1 MQVHR
6 SILKPDYSSAELKD
20 RENSMIL
27 QLNNIKNTA
36 KKFEMGTAPAS
47 FCISAVQSKN
57 SACISISGPYR
68 HVFGL
73 GERFDV
79 FDQAG
84 QTTEIHVQEKFTRQ
98 GKLTYLP
105 VPFFF
110 TDSGAGIYIDTK
122 RVTRFIFKD
131 TIQIELPYSEE
142 EVLPDLHFFT
152 GTPGNILKEMSDL
165 LGASPLPPRWSFGPW
180 ISANRWNSQAL
191 VEQQTGITLAQH
203 FPASVLVLEAWS
215 DESTFYLWN
224 DATYK
229 ETTGE
234 EPLAYEELF
243 YPKEAKWPSP
253 ADMIANLHEN
263 GIRLIL
269 WQVPVLKKLEAGR
282 MCLQHDRDTAFA
294 LKNKYVVENADG
306 TPYVI
311 PEGHWFPGSYVPD
324 FTSPKARAW
333 WFSKRRYLTDIG
345 VDGFKTDGG
354 EFIYDESTRF
364 SDGSTGK
371 EMINDYPAVYTQAYS
386 NNNGPDQILFSR
398 AGYTRSR
405 TAPIH
410 WAGDQI
416 STWEEMRNVMTAGL
430 SAGLSGITYWSFDI
444 AGFAGPMPDTDL
456 YSRSVQWSVFAPIM
470 QWHSE
475 PIGGQ
480 FSEFLASS
488 EKVNDRSPWN
498 IASYYNKPELV
509 GKLRFHFALRMNL
522 LPSIYSYAVESA
534 ETGLPM
540 MRPLMIDYPQDPR
553 AYAADDEYIFGNLLV
568 APVLTMGVEQRSVY
582 IPDGTWIN
590 LWTGEVLTG
599 PDDQIIYSGD
609 ERIPVLL
616 RSGKALLIDLDDGRS
631 PGIWEK
637 DGRAD
642 IPSQEDTLYL
652 ALGGAVGEDVFHLDT
667 IRSLTVA
674 WDQEEIRIRVID
686 ATGKT
691 AKDSRVFLN
700 AILPVKQD
708 SIGIP
713 IYAVKNVLQET

>member
-1 MQVHR
+1 
-6 SILKPDYSSAELKD
+6 
-20 RENSMIL
+20 MIL
-27 QLNNIKNTA
+27 NLNNIGNMEKPISSANDPLAFCVCVVRGQEYSSIHIT
-36 KKFEMGTAPAS
+36 GT
-47 FCISAVQSKN
+47 
-57 SACISISGPYR
+57 YL

-79 FDQAG
+79 FDQSG
-84 QTTEIHVQEKFTRQ
+84 QTTDIHVQEKFTQQ
-98 GKLTYLP
+98 GKMTYLP

-110 TDSGAGIYIDTK
+110 TDTGVGIYIDTK
-122 RVTRFIFKD
+122 RVTKFVFEN
-131 TIQIELPYSEE
+131 TIHIELPYREQ
-142 EVLPDLHFFT
+142 EVLPDLHCFA
-152 GTPGNILKEMSDL
+152 GTPGDILKNISDL

-191 VEQQTGITLAQH
+191 VEQQADITLAQH
-203 FPASVLVLEAWS
+203 FPASVLVIEAWS

-224 DATYK
+224 QAEYK
-229 ETTGE
+229 ETSGE
-234 EPLAYEELF
+234 DPLEYEDLT
-243 YPKEAKWPSP
+243 YPEGTMWPSP
-253 ADMIANLHEN
+253 ADMIAGLHDN
-263 GIRLIL
+263 GIRLVL
-269 WQVPVLKKLEAGR
+269 WQIPVLKKLEPGCT
-282 MCLQHDRDTAFA
+282 CLQHARDIAFA
-294 LKNKYVVENADG
+294 LENKFVVENADG

-311 PEGHWFPGSYVPD
+311 PEGHWFSGSYVPD
-324 FTSPKARAW
+324 FTNTQAGVW
-333 WFSKRRYLTDIG
+333 WFSKRRYLTDMG

-371 EMINDYPAVYTQAYS
+371 EMINDYPASYIQAYFE
-386 NNNGPDQILFSR
+386 NNGPDQILFSR

-416 STWEEMRNVMTAGL
+416 STWDEMRHVMTAGL

-456 YSRSVQWSVFAPIM
+456 YSRSVQWAVFAPVM

-522 LPSIYSYAVESA
+522 LPSIYSFAVDSA
-534 ETGLPM
+534 DTGLPM
-540 MRPLMIDYPQDPR
+540 MQPLMIKYPQDSR
-553 AYAADDEYIFGNLLV
+553 AYIVDDEYIFGNLLV
-568 APVLTMGVEQRSVY
+568 APVLDMGKTQRSVY
-582 IPDGTWIN
+582 LPDGIWIN
-590 LWTGEVLTG
+590 LWTGETETG
-599 PDDQIIYSGD
+599 PTDRNVYSGD
-609 ERIPVLL
+609 ERIPVFL

-631 PGIWEK
+631 PGVWEK
-637 DGRAD
+637 NGRAD
-642 IPSQEDTLYL
+642 LPSQEDTLYL
-652 ALGGAVGEDVFHLDT
+652 ALGGAAGEDIFHLDT
-667 IRSLTVA
+667 QRSISVA
-674 WDQEEIRIRVID
+674 WDEEEIRIRVID
-686 ATGKT
+686 ISVRTS
-691 AKDSRVFLN
+691 KDFRVSRQS
-700 AILPVKQD
+700 ILPVEQN

-713 IYAVKNVLQET
+713 VYPVKNMKQ